1 MRQTELHWLS
11 LTEISALLTARE
23 ISPLELTR
31 AILERIERVDPVL
44 RSYAKVAPER
54 ALEAARRAEAEIERG
69 ERRGPLQGVPIAVK
83 DLCDTKGLRTAAG
96 TRILADRVPNLDS
109 TVVERLEAAG
119 AVLLGKLQMTE
130 GASAVHHPDVEPPR
144 NPWDLER
151 WTGASSSGSAAATA
165 GGLCFGSL
173 GSDTAGS
180 IRSPSLCCGLVG
192 LKPSYGRV
200 SRAGIF
206 PLSST
211 LDHVGPITRTA
222 ADAAAM
228 LGAIAGSDPRD
239 PSALRTPVP
248 DLAAELERG
257 IRGVR
262 VGVDLSY
269 ASDQVEDE
277 LAKAVLEVRAVL
289 TELGADV
296 IEVRLPRC
304 EEVLDAGAHILSA
317 DVALAH
323 AELFPGREEDYG
335 PHLRELIE
343 IGRGLSALDLARAH
357 ERRREWNGRL
367 GELFEEIELLL
378 CPPGTNAALPA
389 AAMASLPGD
398 FRSFSSVLRFSL
410 PYNVSGNPTLTVP
423 CGFNGAGL
431 PLAFQLVGRPLG
443 EGLLCRAGAA
453 YQRETDWHLHH
464 PAHLD

>member
-1 MRQTELHWLS
+1 
-11 LTEISALLTARE
+11 
-23 ISPLELTR
+23 
-31 AILERIERVDPVL
+31 
-44 RSYAKVAPER
+44 
-54 ALEAARRAEAEIERG
+54 
-69 ERRGPLQGVPIAVK
+69 
-83 DLCDTKGLRTAAG
+83 
-96 TRILADRVPNLDS
+96 
-109 TVVERLEAAG
+109 
-119 AVLLGKLQMTE
+119 
-130 GASAVHHPDVEPPR
+130 
-144 NPWDLER
+144 
-151 WTGASSSGSAAATA
+151 
-165 GGLCFGSL
+165 
-173 GSDTAGS
+173 
-180 IRSPSLCCGLVG
+180 
-192 LKPSYGRV
+192 
-200 SRAGIF
+200 
-206 PLSST
+206 
-211 LDHVGPITRTA
+211 
-222 ADAAAM
+222 M